1 MTVAGSP
8 HSPAKSLATA
18 YSWMPALIAMMVIIA
33 LAIGSVGFRYLEGR
47 LVASTGEALALAT
60 SAIADKL
67 DLILYE
73 RYGDIKILAQA
84 PIFRGRDAAA
94 KTSFLRAMLTEYRYY
109 IWLGVTD
116 ANGRIVAATD
126 EASLGK
132 DRSGEPWF
140 KTVRDRGGIDVQDVQ
155 TFEETGKTLAVA
167 FTAPITGPHG
177 EFLGAVT
184 TRMGLP
190 VLKDVIG
197 STVRALEIQRGTSAK
212 IEYQFLTR
220 DGDVVADS
228 VLHQE
233 AGKYP
238 VNLKQMALLSALL
251 SASAQPGY
259 VEEMHMRRHVPVV
272 SGYAGTEGYG
282 EFTGLHWGILVR
294 MDRQDILAPIN
305 RVLRILAV
313 GGAVILVPMLGFLV
327 WSTGR
332 LRREW
337 TFAQEESAH
346 ATATEAKFRSLFEF
360 APDALVIVNKDGEI
374 VLVNPQAEKLFGYAR
389 EELIGQPVELLVP
402 EGLRAQHVG
411 HRARYAA
418 DPRSMGA
425 GRALVARRKDGSEV
439 PVEISLGALA
449 TREGAL
455 VTAAIR
461 DITERKRAQEA
472 LEKSYAY
479 YLSLFDN
486 FPIPIWRSGVDAKC
500 DYFNRAWLD
509 FTGRTMEQELGD
521 GWADGVHPEDLEQC
535 VRTYRDAFVA
545 RRPFEME
552 YRLRRHNGQYG
563 TIIDVGRPILNLDG
577 NFAGYLGCCY
587 DITERKLAEA
597 ERNLLH
603 MHLQESHDQLRV
615 LARRLLEVQE
625 DERRLLA
632 RELHDEIGQQ
642 MTAIKLN
649 LQLLQTSTDPTR
661 ATARFQDSIG
671 IVDHLLALVRA
682 RSLDLRPP
690 LLDELG
696 LGPAL
701 ESFVRVLTR
710 RAGLALDLA
719 IEPNAPRLPAPLEI
733 AAFRVVQESLTNL
746 IRHAQATRVAVA
758 VQHTRESITLTVR
771 DNGRGFDMQAMQVRA
786 RAGEHAGL
794 MGLRERI
801 RLFGGHFA
809 IETAPGRGTEI
820 RVTFPLEPA
829 P

>member
-1 MTVAGSP
+1 M
-8 HSPAKSLATA
+8 KFQKRA
-18 YSWMPALIAMMVIIA
+18 YRRLPALIALLVFATVAMGAIA
-33 LAIGSVGFRYLEGR
+33 LHFVQNR
-47 LVASTGEALALAT
+47 LVTASGESLALA
-60 SAIADKL
+60 AADIADKL

-94 KTSFLRAMLTEYRYY
+94 KTTFLRTMLKAYRYY
-109 IWLGVTD
+109 LWLGATD

-126 EASLGK
+126 SASLGK
-132 DRSGEPWF
+132 DRSNAQWF

-155 TFEETGKTLAVA
+155 TFEETGKALAVA

-184 TRMGLP
+184 TRVGLP
-190 VLKDVIG
+190 VLEDVIG
-197 STVRALEIQRGTSAK
+197 STVRALEMQRGASAK

-228 VLHQE
+228 ILHQE

-272 SGYAGTEGYG
+272 SGYASTEGYG
-282 EFTGLHWGILVR
+282 QFTGLHWGVLVR

-305 RVLRILAV
+305 RILGILAV
-313 GGAVILVPMLGFLV
+313 GSAVILVPVLGLLV
-327 WSTGR
+327 WMTGR

-337 TFAQEESAH
+337 AMAQRLASLLEESLNEIYVFDAE
-346 ATATEAKFRSLFEF
+346 TLKFLT
-360 APDALVIVNKDGEI
+360 VNKGARMNLGYTMDELLALTPLDLKPEYAPESFAALTRPLRTGE
-374 VLVNPQAEKLFGYAR
+374 QR
-389 EELIGQPVELLVP
+389 LIQFTTIHRRKNGSTYPVEVNLQLFS
-402 EGLRAQHVG
+402 
-411 HRARYAA
+411 AA
-418 DPRSMGA
+418 SP
-425 GRALVARRKDGSEV
+425 
-439 PVEISLGALA
+439 PV
-449 TREGAL
+449 
-455 VTAAIR
+455 
-461 DITERKRAQEA
+461 
-472 LEKSYAY
+472 
-479 YLSLFDN
+479 
-486 FPIPIWRSGVDAKC
+486 
-500 DYFNRAWLD
+500 
-509 FTGRTMEQELGD
+509 
-521 GWADGVHPEDLEQC
+521 
-535 VRTYRDAFVA
+535 FVA
-545 RRPFEME
+545 
-552 YRLRRHNGQYG
+552 
-563 TIIDVGRPILNLDG
+563 IIL
-577 NFAGYLGCCY
+577 

-603 MHLQESHDQLRV
+603 KRLQESHDQLRV

-625 DERRLLA
+625 EERRLLA

-649 LQLLQTSTDPTR
+649 LQLLQTSADPARAATR
-661 ATARFQDSIG
+661 FKDSVG
-671 IVDHLLALVRA
+671 IVDHLLTLVRA
-682 RSLDLRPP
+682 RSLNLRPP

-701 ESFVRVLTR
+701 ESFVRIQTR

-733 AAFRVVQESLTNL
+733 AAFRVVQESLTNV

-758 VQHTRESITLTVR
+758 MQHTRESVALTVR
-771 DNGRGFDMQAMQVRA
+771 DDGRGFDMQAMQVRA
-786 RAGEHAGL
+786 KAGEHAGL
-794 MGLRERI
+794 MGLRERVN
-801 RLFGGHFA
+801 LFNGDFA
-809 IETAPGRGTEI
+809 IESAPGRGTEV